1 MAKKEKPS
9 ESSDEITEVTQNI
22 FSSVLGVNVQNGRS
36 RGGCCGGGCNRMSA
50 NQLVDI
56 LDDVE
61 KQQQPKKS

>member
-1 MAKKEKPS
+1 MAKKENPS
-9 ESSDEITEVTQNI
+9 ESSDEITQNI